1 MPRSVIVITGKG
13 SGMPLQHISKE
24 FDKELE
30 TIRTNV
36 LELGGLVEGMIK
48 SAVQGL
54 EESDVPL
61 LKDVLHREKQVNQM
75 ELDIDDRCNHVI
87 ARRQPTAADLRFVLT
102 CMKMIRDLERI
113 GDEAEKIARMA
124 LMIHES
130 SSGSFT
136 PRVELSSMY
145 SLVLKMMRQSLDAF
159 ARNDSSTLPEVIRE
173 DISVDDHFRNTL
185 RLLISYMIEDTR
197 TISRSID
204 LLFIAKALERI
215 GDHSKNM
222 SEHVVYMVK
231 GRDVRH
237 LDVEDVERQVKAD

>member
-1 MPRSVIVITGKG
+1 
-13 SGMPLQHISKE
+13 MPLQHISKE

-48 SAVQGL
+48 SAIQGL
-54 EESDVPL
+54 EEADIPL
-61 LKDVLHREKQVNQM
+61 LKDVLHREKQVNRM
-75 ELDIDDRCNHVI
+75 EVDIDDRCNHVI

-130 SSGSFT
+130 NGSFT
-136 PRVELSSMY
+136 PRIELSSMY

-159 ARNDSSTLPEVIRE
+159 ARNDSSTMPEVIRE
-173 DISVDDHFRNTL
+173 DISVDDQFRNTL

-197 TISRSID
+197 MISRSID

-237 LDVEDVERQVKAD
+237 LDVEDAERQIQAQ

>member
-1 MPRSVIVITGKG
+1 
-13 SGMPLQHISKE
+13 MPLQHISKE

-54 EESDVPL
+54 EDSDLPL
-61 LKDVLHREKQVNQM
+61 LKDVLSREKQVNQM
-75 ELDIDDRCNHVI
+75 ELEIDDRCNHVI

-124 LMIHES
+124 ITIHES
-130 SSGSFT
+130 SAGSFT
-136 PRVELSSMY
+136 PRIELSAMY
-145 SLVLKMMRQSLDAF
+145 ALVLKMMRQSLDGF
-159 ARNDSSTLPEVIRE
+159 ARNDSSTLAEVIRE

-237 LDVEDVERQVKAD
+237 LDVEDVEREVKAD

>member
-1 MPRSVIVITGKG
+1 
-13 SGMPLQHISKE
+13 MPLQHISKE

-30 TIRTNV
+30 TIRTSV

-61 LKDVLHREKQVNQM
+61 LKDVLHREKQVNRM

-130 SSGSFT
+130 NSGSFA
-136 PRVELSSMY
+136 PRIDMSQMY
-145 SLVLKMMRQSLDAF
+145 GLVLKMMRQSLDAF
-159 ARNDSSTLPEVIRE
+159 ARNDSSTLPDVIRE

-204 LLFIAKALERI
+204 MLFIAKALERI

-237 LDVEDVERQVKAD
+237 LDVEDVEREVRAD

>member
-1 MPRSVIVITGKG
+1 
-13 SGMPLQHISKE
+13 MPLQHISKE

-30 TIRTNV
+30 TIRTSV

-61 LKDVLHREKQVNQM
+61 LKDVLHREKQVNRM

-130 SSGSFT
+130 NTGSFA
-136 PRVELSSMY
+136 PRIDMSQMY
-145 SLVLKMMRQSLDAF
+145 GLVLKMMRQSLDAF
-159 ARNDSSTLPEVIRE
+159 ARNDSSTLPDVIRE

-204 LLFIAKALERI
+204 MLFIAKALERI

-237 LDVEDVERQVKAD
+237 LDVEDVEREVRAD

>member
-1 MPRSVIVITGKG
+1 
-13 SGMPLQHISKE
+13 MPLQHISKE

-61 LKDVLHREKQVNQM
+61 LKDVLHREKQVNQL
-75 ELDIDDRCNHVI
+75 EIDIDDRCNHVI

-113 GDEAEKIARMA
+113 GDEAEKIARMS

-130 SSGSFT
+130 SAGSFT

-145 SLVLKMMRQSLDAF
+145 TLVLKMMRQSLDAF
-159 ARNDSSTLPEVIRE
+159 ARNDSSTLPDVIRQ

-237 LDVEDVERQVKAD
+237 LDVEDVERQVQAD

>member
-1 MPRSVIVITGKG
+1 
-13 SGMPLQHISKE
+13 
-24 FDKELE
+24 
-30 TIRTNV
+30 
-36 LELGGLVEGMIK
+36 MIK

-61 LKDVLHREKQVNQM
+61 LKDVLHREKQVNRM

-130 SSGSFT
+130 NSGSFA
-136 PRVELSSMY
+136 PRIDMSQMY
-145 SLVLKMMRQSLDAF
+145 GLVLKMMRQSLDAF
-159 ARNDSSTLPEVIRE
+159 ARNDSSTLPDVIRE

-204 LLFIAKALERI
+204 MLFIAKALERI

-237 LDVEDVERQVKAD
+237 LDVEDVEREVRAD